1 MNEIRK
7 EFDKTETAKF
17 WMHTTVYFDYE
28 KDQYVSSK
36 IECSH
41 YAQIINAAF
50 MMFQEQ
56 HKKLVA
62 YQKMIEIQKGF
73 DEANAVFSSVE
84 RIANSMLHNG
94 EYLIDTSTVDKP
106 QQNTIVNIINSMDDD
121 KIKEIFMVNSNELRN
136 NR

>member
-1 MNEIRK
+1 MNELRQ

-56 HKKLVA
+56 HKKIVA

-73 DEANAVFSSVE
+73 DEANAVFRSTE
-84 RIANSMLHNG
+84 RIANSALHHG
-94 EYLIDTSTVDKP
+94 EYLIDTSTLDKP
-106 QQNTIVNIINSMDDD
+106 QQSATIALDDD
-121 KIKEIFMVNSNELRN
+121 KIKEIFMVSSNELHN

>member
-1 MNEIRK
+1 MSELRK

-56 HKKLVA
+56 HKKIVA
-62 YQKMIEIQKGF
+62 YQKMLKMQKAF
-73 DEANAVFSSVE
+73 DEANEVFRSTE
-84 RIANSMLHNG
+84 RIANSMLHDG
-94 EYLIDTSTVDKP
+94 EYLIDTSTVDK
-106 QQNTIVNIINSMDDD
+106 QQQSVTIALDDD
-121 KIKEIFMVNSNELRN
+121 KIKEIFTVNSNELHN